1 MQTVLHAS
9 AVVIGDRGVLITGP
23 SGAGKSTLARR
34 LIDFARSH
42 GRFAAL
48 VGDDRIRIDEA
59 GGRILASPHA
69 KIEGMIEIR
78 GVGLA
83 TTNFIPQAVMDLL
96 VSCETVIKTRLPD
109 VGASTDVALGIPLPR
124 IEVRPDD
131 PEPVWIALGFGHM
144 TVRS

>member
-1 MQTVLHAS
+1 MKADLHAS

-34 LIDFARSH
+34 LIDL
-42 GRFAAL
+42 AA
-48 VGDDRIRIDEA
+48 
-59 GGRILASPHA
+59 
-69 KIEGMIEIR
+69 
-78 GVGLA
+78 
-83 TTNFIPQAVMDLL
+83 TNFIPQAVMDLL

-109 VGASTDVALGIPLPR
+109 VGSGTDTVLGIPLPR

-131 PEPVWIALGFGHM
+131 PEPVWIALGFGHL